1 MHSFGKLVAKCLAER
16 LSLELDRL
24 VLPNQSV
31 FIRGR
36 RIHDNP
42 PYGAA
47 IGQSNSCKKKAPCIL
62 LKIDIARA
70 YDSFSWPFLLEAL
83 HTWASMCGGGNG
95 FLSCCRRQA
104 LAFCSMAGPETVSIM
119 LVTSAKETRCRQ
131 CYSSSSWML

>member
-1 MHSFGKLVAKCLAER
+1 MTT
-16 LSLELDRL
+16 
-24 VLPNQSV
+24 SV
-31 FIRGR
+31 RCSYRPEQFM
-36 RIHDNP
+36 
-42 PYGAA
+42 
-47 IGQSNSCKKKAPCIL
+47 QKKAPCIL